1 MSKLRKSLSKE
12 YWQTLKTI
20 LKRKKKATIAI
31 AFAKENPGQLEENN
45 KSSDFSD
52 YIAELFK
59 KTDRCKDI

>member
-31 AFAKENPGQLEENN
+31 SFAKENPGPLE
-45 KSSDFSD
+45 
-52 YIAELFK
+52 
-59 KTDRCKDI
+59 